1 MNFGERSPDKQKPGG
16 HFHASENRL
25 KSGSD
30 HNSCLHPLNLVN
42 FSKNPK
48 FMIEGRTEC
57 FLAFLIFQI
66 PPEKVGATFGD

>member
-30 HNSCLHPLNLVN
+30 HNSCLHQLHLGI
-42 FSKNPK
+42 FSKNQK
-48 FMIEGRTEC
+48 FIVEGRTER

-66 PPEKVGATFGD
+66 PPEKSVRRR